1 MKTSIDAAEKCFHL
15 NQYQEDHQL
24 DSIMKV

>member
-1 MKTSIDAAEKCFHL
+1 MKTSTDAVEKRFHL

-24 DSIMKV
+24 DSIMKL